1 MEIRTTDETMEKV
14 YEFSERLI
22 EMQLQKKAIDAE
34 IKDLKDEYKE
44 EGIAVSL
51 VTKIVNKMKAQL
63 KKTPGEVLEE
73 DILTEKMEANE
84 KLKDMVSSL
93 I

>member
-1 MEIRTTDETMEKV
+1 
-14 YEFSERLI
+14 
-22 EMQLQKKAIDAE
+22 MQLQKKAIDAE